1 MVAEQFQDN
10 GRGSPAPSKGGRPHA
25 LTPEVQEHILR
36 LVGQGNFVETA
47 VAASGI
53 TKQCLY
59 NWRKRLAKGDPVA
72 ERYREFF
79 DALKT
84 ALALGEVAALRQV
97 LAGGAGWQ
105 RWAWFLERR
114 HPHHWARKDMII
126 IKGVRDLGELSDE
139 ELEDLERRL
148 RGRRLA

>member
-1 MVAEQFQDN
+1 MMT
-10 GRGSPAPSKGGRPHA
+10 PAVRA
-25 LTPEVQEHILR
+25 RILE
-36 LVGQGNFVETA
+36 LLEAGNFLQTA
-47 VAASGI
+47 CTAAGISRHTLNHWRRRWRADDPAASE
-53 TKQCLY
+53 Y
-59 NWRKRLAKGDPVA
+59 D
-72 ERYREFF
+72 EFF
-79 DALKT
+79 TALK
-84 ALALGEVAALRQV
+84 AAIALGEVAALRQV

-105 RWAWFLERR
+105 SAAWFLARR